1 MIDAE
6 FFDKLEVVARSLRR
20 TPKPFGG
27 IQLVITG
34 DFFQLPPVD
43 RGSSNSQFAF
53 EASSWKSV
61 IGHTIALHHVFRQRD
76 EGTYNLSRV
85 RTDELYSVHFNV
97 K

>member
-6 FFDKLEVVARSLRR
+6 FFDKLEIIARSVRR

-61 IGHTIALHHVFRQRD
+61 INHTIALHHVFRQRD
-76 EGTYNLSRV
+76 EGTHNFTRV
-85 RTDELYSVHFNV
+85 GTDGLRSVHFHV